1 MQDWASSGVRKL
13 EVVGG
18 ASAWRTEEEEE
29 EEKETCELCGLIDG
43 ANAFIDEAVRATR
56 MDML

>member
-1 MQDWASSGVRKL
+1 VRKL